1 MKKILLPLLIL
12 AATNVIAETATFAGE
27 VNSAA
32 GANWY
37 FEGYKQDNGAKIDC
51 KVKASFSNTPQDG
64 YKNLKQSKVVKEG
77 ASKIEKVCSFN
88 NGEETGKL
96 CIIKAEYVPSKITK
110 GEFDITKVISVQEKP
125 GKLACQ

>member
-1 MKKILLPLLIL
+1 
-12 AATNVIAETATFAGE
+12 
-27 VNSAA
+27 
-32 GANWY
+32 
-37 FEGYKQDNGAKIDC
+37 
-51 KVKASFSNTPQDG
+51 
-64 YKNLKQSKVVKEG
+64 VVKEG

-96 CIIKAEYVPSKITK
+96 CVIKAEYVPSKITK